1 MARNRLI
8 LLSSFTVTCGI
19 VCKVIRDEIRLAN
32 RRKKRM
38 YCSRLPRLPCGVWSV
53 TNAAARQ
60 SNSGMRIVEREKE
73 NDGCQRVLLQRF
85 LPRNI
90 S

>member
-32 RRKKRM
+32 RRKKT
-38 YCSRLPRLPCGVWSV
+38 YVLSKATTFTVWGVV
-53 TNAAARQ
+53 CD
-60 SNSGMRIVEREKE
+60 ERRRPTVKLRNE
-73 NDGCQRVLLQRF
+73 NR
-85 LPRNI
+85 
-90 S
+90 